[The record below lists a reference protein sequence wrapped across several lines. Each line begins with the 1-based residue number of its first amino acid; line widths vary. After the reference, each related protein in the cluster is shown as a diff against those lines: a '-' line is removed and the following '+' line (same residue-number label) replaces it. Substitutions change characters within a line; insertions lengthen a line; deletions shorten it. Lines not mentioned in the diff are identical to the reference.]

1 MKNKSIRYFIE
12 ITETIEGVCQ
22 YGQQIDVTE
31 EQFKKLS
38 EGEPFDLKG
47 HKVAFRLFVR
57 DRNLSKKE
65 INYDFHRRNI
75 Q

>member
-1 MKNKSIRYFIE
+1 MKNKFIRYFIG

-38 EGEPFDLKG
+38 EGEPFVLEG
-47 HKVAFRLFVR
+47 HKVAFRLFKEET
-57 DRNLSKKE
+57 LSFVTEKK
-65 INYDFHRRNI
+65 
-75 Q
+75 QKKK

>member
-1 MKNKSIRYFIE
+1 MEHKSIRYFIG

-38 EGEPFDLKG
+38 EGEPCVLKG
-47 HKVAFRLFVR
+47 HKVAFT
-57 DRNLSKKE
+57 
-65 INYDFHRRNI
+65 
-75 Q
+75 

>member
-1 MKNKSIRYFIE
+1 MERKFIRYFIG

-22 YGQQIDVTE
+22 YGQQIDVSE

-47 HKVAFRLFVR
+47 HKVTFRLFKEETFSFVTEIY
-57 DRNLSKKE
+57 LKKK
-65 INYDFHRRNI
+65 
-75 Q
+75 